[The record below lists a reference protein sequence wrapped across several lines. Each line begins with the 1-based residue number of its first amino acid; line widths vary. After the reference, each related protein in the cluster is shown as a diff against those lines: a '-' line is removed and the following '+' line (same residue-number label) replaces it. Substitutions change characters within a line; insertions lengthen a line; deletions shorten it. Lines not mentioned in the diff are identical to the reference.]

1 MMITFQILTGFVF
14 IPATTHLDHMSK
26 YKKYDPA
33 EIDRVAHRAL
43 DWAIGSWGR
52 EEGRNDKMWR
62 ALVLSRLGSLAVDM
76 GEGELNEIPSEAAYD
91 FQEMPIA
98 YGRTE
103 VAVSGTAYYMLSTYD
118 NSLIF
123 TRCVIRDYRYNQEGK
138 PHAGFTPIDVA
149 AMEQVVLNVL
159 NNNTE
164 LKNELSEN
172 A

>member
-1 MMITFQILTGFVF
+1 MITFRTLMGFVF
-14 IPATTHLDHMSK
+14 IPAITHLDHMSK
-26 YKKYDPA
+26 YKKYDPT

-43 DWAIGSWGR
+43 DWAIGSWGC
-52 EEGRNDKMWR
+52 EAGRNDKMWR

-76 GEGELNEIPSEAAYD
+76 GEGELNEIPSEAAHD
-91 FQEMPIA
+91 FNEMPIA

-103 VAVSGTAYYMLSTYD
+103 VDVSGTAFYILSTYD
-118 NSLIF
+118 SGLLF
-123 TRCVIRDYRYNQEGK
+123 TRCVIRDYRYNQEGN
-138 PHAGFTPIDVA
+138 PHAGFTPNDVA
-149 AMEQVVLNVL
+149 AMEQVVINTL

>member
-1 MMITFQILTGFVF
+1 MTIFRTLTGFVF
-14 IPATTHLDHMSK
+14 IPAITHLDHMSK

-76 GEGELNEIPSEAAYD
+76 GEGELNEIPSEAAHD

-118 NSLIF
+118 SGLLF
-123 TRCVIRDYRYNQEGK
+123 TRCVIRDYKHGGETANN
-138 PHAGFTPIDVA
+138 GFTPIDIA
-149 AMEQVVLNVL
+149 AMEQIVLNVL